1 MPKSKIQKIEILDI
15 LKEKVSRAKSM
26 VFVGYNALGVKDNEA
41 LRAKL
46 KAENGEYYVPKK
58 TLMNMALK
66 ENAIEVNLKNMPGK
80 VAAILAYGD
89 EVAPA
94 KILGDFR
101 KDKEK
106 ESKITFLGGI
116 LEGRLLSKEEVETMS
131 QLPSKHELYSKL
143 VGSLNS
149 PISGFVNALAGNLRN
164 FVGVLKNIEATKK

>member
-1 MPKSKIQKIEILDI
+1 MPKSKQQKIEILES
-15 LKEKVSRAKSM
+15 LKDKVSRAKSM

-58 TLMNMALK
+58 TLMTRALK
-66 ENAIEVNLKNMPGK
+66 EGAIDLNLKEMPGK
-80 VAAILAYGD
+80 VAAVLAYGD

-94 KILGDFR
+94 KVLGDFR

-106 ESKITFLGGI
+106 EGKITFLGGI
-116 LEGRLLSKEEVETMS
+116 LGGRLLSQQEVEAMS
-131 QLPSKHELYSKL
+131 QLPSKIELYAKL

-149 PISGFVNALAGNLRN
+149 PVSGFVNALAGTLRN
-164 FVGVLKNIEATKK
+164 LVGVLKNIEAAKK